1 MMSKSVKE
9 EVVNMKK
16 IILVCMVFF
25 VLILTACQNKEY
37 DAISKDESFIASVNI
52 LQPSIDFFNKSG
64 EKITSWVLEEMYTG
78 AILVEADQ
86 LLLYGNQLDFVDLYS
101 LSTGK
106 LQKRIP
112 VEKGSTAAYF
122 NDKTSQFYITN
133 GEYNTVTAYSND
145 GEIVSEAK
153 VGLYPMSMVA
163 NEEKVYVINFKDT
176 FLSVLNTKD
185 LKLEKKIP
193 IKKSSHG
200 MDFIEDELWIGGHG
214 AGEKPN
220 SKVQRINPNTGEL
233 IGELELPIM
242 PIAFTKLDGDEYVLS
257 HGESILYQLN
267 EDYKIVWQQE
277 IGSNPFAV
285 ATFDQTIVVAGYD
298 DQSLYWIKDKEILH
312 KIKVGKGPFQLI
324 VREGN

>member
-1 MMSKSVKE
+1 
-9 EVVNMKK
+9 MKK
-16 IILVCMVFF
+16 IMLVCMVFF
-25 VLILTACQNKEY
+25 VLLLAACQNKEY

-52 LQPSIDFFNKSG
+52 LQPSIDFLNVAG
-64 EKITSWVLEEMYTG
+64 EKITSWELEEMYTG
-78 AILVEADQ
+78 AILVDEDQ
-86 LLLYGNQLDFVDLYS
+86 ILLYGNQIDFVDLYT
-101 LSTGK
+101 LSTGE
-106 LQKRIP
+106 LQKRIK
-112 VEKGSTAAYF
+112 VEKGSTAAYY
-122 NDKTSQFYITN
+122 NDKTAQFYVTN
-133 GEYNTVTAYSND
+133 GEYNTVTAYNID
-145 GEIVSEAK
+145 GEQVSEAV
-153 VGLYPMSMVA
+153 VGFYPMSMVA
-163 NEEKVYVINFKDT
+163 DEEHVYVINFKDT

-193 IKKSSHG
+193 IEKSSHG

-220 SKVQRINPNTGEL
+220 SNVQRINPNTGEL
-233 IGELELPIM
+233 LGELELPIM

-267 EDYKIVWQQE
+267 EEHKIVWQQE

-285 ATFDQTIVVAGYD
+285 ATFDGAIVVAGYD
-298 DQSLYWIKDKEILH
+298 DQSLYWIKDKEIIH